1 MHELV
6 LLAFKQ
12 QKLRKQSAFNGKLN
26 EEQIERFCP
35 LNTEAQKLLEQ
46 AVERFNLS
54 MRSVNKVKKVART
67 IADLNACENIEK
79 SHMLKALSFRKI
91 S

>member
-1 MHELV
+1 M
-6 LLAFKQ
+6 
-12 QKLRKQSAFNGKLN
+12 
-26 EEQIERFCP
+26 
-35 LNTEAQKLLEQ
+35 QKLLEQ
-46 AVERFNLS
+46 AIERFNLS